1 MLSGH
6 KIEDSPNVGD
16 EIVTET
22 ANQEDDILENVNS
35 EDSIQDS
42 DNSKHSKRDRV
53 GLKHSRQMSAVM
65 EGSRRSSTT
74 GSLLTEIQDVAEI
87 VQQNENSMSTHTCLY
102 IIHVIICYIIGG
114 YLEICMRNVLKYA
127 CVH

>member
-6 KIEDSPNVGD
+6 KIEDSPNVSD

-22 ANQEDDILENVNS
+22 EVDTNQEDDILENVNS

-42 DNSKHSKRDRV
+42 DNSKHSRRDRV
-53 GLKHSRQMSAVM
+53 DSRQMSAVM

-74 GSLLTEIQDVAEI
+74 GSLLTEIHNIAEI

-102 IIHVIICYIIGG
+102 IIHVICYIVGG
-114 YLEICMRNVLKYA
+114 YKYLKYA
-127 CVH
+127 CVMF